1 MFDWSDAKTAPDPRM
16 KFKEIHEVKTVLKR
30 GLSQIAR
37 VVSKFTYEDSSLDEV
52 MDTRTVVT
60 DGYSAYWLVGDV
72 GAVQVDHTSPSK
84 MDQRQSNTRVDDR
97 PCASSRWLT
106 EFGAVASDGGATRSS
121 LVEVLGPAILTEVGR
136 ANL

>member
-1 MFDWSDAKTAPDPRM
+1 VQCDDPLLLSARRYDQYEVSIDNMFDWKRCENSPDPRM

-30 GLSQIAR
+30 GSSQIAR

-72 GAVQVDHTSPSK
+72 GAVQVDHNIAIQNGS
-84 MDQRQSNTRVDDR
+84 RQSNTIKGTVGPDLVDY
-97 PCASSRWLT
+97 
-106 EFGAVASDGGATRSS
+106 
-121 LVEVLGPAILTEVGR
+121 VLDFA
-136 ANL
+136 